1 MLGVRGVKG
10 LCCTRCK
17 IGFGFSGLGS
27 VALGARGQGFV
38 LHAVFGFGSG
48 ECVALGARGQGLPRG
63 AWASNRYETR
73 SNISRGEAS
82 RVA

>member
-1 MLGVRGVKG
+1 M
-10 LCCTRCK
+10 CCTRCK

-48 ECVALGARGQGLPRG
+48 ECVALWVRGVRGCHAVPGPQIGTRRGQ
-63 AWASNRYETR
+63 T
-73 SNISRGEAS
+73 
-82 RVA
+82 